1 MIETVIKVGGS
12 LGENSN
18 LQTLLQSISDF
29 ATRYKILIVP
39 GGGIFA
45 NTVRDYEQRFGLAGE
60 AGHWMSI
67 LAMDQYGH
75 LLASM
80 VENSTLVQD
89 LDAARMAISS
99 GKIPIFLPYHF
110 LAKTDVLPKSWDVTS
125 DSIAAWIADLAEARQ
140 LILLKSVDGLF
151 TDDKGPNSRTRL
163 METASLSQVA
173 CSEELVDHYFCS
185 IAKTTSLDIWLVNG
199 NYPERLEQLLET
211 GTAKGTNL
219 HR

>member
-12 LGENSN
+12 LGESSN
-18 LQTLLQSISDF
+18 LQNLLQTISNF
-29 ATRYKILIVP
+29 ATRYEILLIP

-45 NTVRDYEQRFGLAGE
+45 NTVRNYEQRFGLAQD

-80 VENSTLVQD
+80 IENSKLVQD

-99 GKIPIFLPYHF
+99 GKIPILLPYHF
-110 LAKTDVLPKSWDVTS
+110 LAQTDVLPKSWDVTS
-125 DSIAAWIADLAEARQ
+125 DSIAAWLADLAGARQ

-151 TDDKGPNSRTRL
+151 TDSKSATSPANL
-163 METASLSQVA
+163 METASLSQVT
-173 CSEELVDHYFCS
+173 CSEELVDNYFCS
-185 IAKTTSLDIWLVNG
+185 IAKTTSLDIWLING

>member
-12 LGENSN
+12 LGKNSN
-18 LQTLLQSISDF
+18 LQNLLQNISDF
-29 ATRYKILIVP
+29 GTRHKILLVP

-45 NTVRDYEQRFGLAGE
+45 NTVRDYEQRFGLAGD

-80 VENSTLVQD
+80 VENSTLVQE
-89 LDAARMAISS
+89 LNAAHMAIAS

-110 LAKTDVLPKSWDVTS
+110 LAQTDVLPKSWDVTS
-125 DSIAAWIADLAEARQ
+125 DSIAAWLADLAGARQ

-151 TDDKGPNSRTRL
+151 TDSKSANSRANL

-173 CSEELVDHYFCS
+173 CSEDLVDRYFCS

-211 GTAKGTNL
+211 GSAKGTNL
-219 HR
+219 HQ